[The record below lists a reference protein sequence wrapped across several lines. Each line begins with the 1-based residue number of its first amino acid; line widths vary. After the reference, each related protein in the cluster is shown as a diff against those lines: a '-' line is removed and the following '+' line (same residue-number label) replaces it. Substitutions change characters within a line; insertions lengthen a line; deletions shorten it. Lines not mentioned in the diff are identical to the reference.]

1 VEGGG
6 MKGLVLLYGLVTG
19 LSRGAALLYTPLL
32 SGWLGLEDYGLF
44 ALVQTG
50 SQVLVGLVS
59 LNGGTAVL
67 REGTTDRHHGLVIFL
82 QFSLVT
88 WLIGGTL
95 AVCSAPFDT
104 TRCQWWTYLVLLG
117 GLESLQSLSASWL
130 RSRNADGWFIGMALF
145 KSAATLVLVLMAR
158 EQAWTLPQLLQGQ
171 IALGV
176 GLAAA
181 PLVIAGLL
189 WLRDRSMTGVP
200 AFTALL
206 AYTLPLVPHAVGQ
219 WIISGSNRF
228 VIKAIDG
235 DAAVGLYSLAYTA
248 GMVVLILN
256 TGLGMVLPQEI
267 VRHYEDWKTGPRR
280 RQLIGAYS
288 FAAVTLLGLAF
299 AALEVDRRW
308 LHLTGCDDPNLP
320 LLVGLIGTGLY
331 CHGLYYIYGNF
342 YFYHRATGQ
351 LALQTIAAA
360 VFNVAL
366 TCALVPIWGPLGA
379 AISTL
384 VTYIAYLAFVVLG
397 LRKLEPRILSLV
409 NQDAWLLVGP
419 AMSMGVTGW
428 LLMLYRGLSHI

>member
-1 VEGGG
+1 
-6 MKGLVLLYGLVTG
+6 MNGLVLLYGLVTG

-59 LNGGTAVL
+59 LNGGAAVL
-67 REGTTDRHHGLVIFL
+67 REGTADRKHGLAIFL
-82 QFSLVT
+82 QFSWAAL
-88 WLIGGTL
+88 LIGGTL
-95 AVCSAPFDT
+95 ALVSTPFDT
-104 TRCQWWTYLVLLG
+104 TRCQWWTSLVLLG
-117 GLESLQSLSASWL
+117 VLESLQNLGASWL
-130 RSRNADGWFIGMALF
+130 RSRDADRWFIGMALF
-145 KSAATLVLVLMAR
+145 KSAATLGLILWAR
-158 EQAWTLPQLLQGQ
+158 DQSWTLPQLLQGQ

-176 GLAAA
+176 VLAFAPLAA
-181 PLVIAGLL
+181 AGLL
-189 WLRDRSMTGVP
+189 WLRQRTSAVAMPT
-200 AFTALL
+200 FTSLL

-219 WIISGSNRF
+219 WVIGGSSRF
-228 VIKAIDG
+228 VIKWIDG

-288 FAAVTLLGLAF
+288 VASLIVLGLAF
-299 AALEVDRRW
+299 AALELDRRW
-308 LHLTGCDDPNLP
+308 LHLTGCDDPTLP
-320 LLVGLIGTGLY
+320 LMVGLIGTGLY

-351 LALQTIAAA
+351 LAVQTIAAA
-360 VFNVAL
+360 IVNVAL
-366 TCALVPIWGPLGA
+366 TLALVPILGPLGA
-379 AISTL
+379 AIATL
-384 VTYIAYLAFVVLG
+384 VTYLAYLAFVILG

-419 AMSMGVTGW
+419 AMSMGLTGW
-428 LLMLYRGLSHI
+428 AFMIYRGLTHA